1 MSAEFPDHPFW
12 DFSLQVY
19 MTEGVGPACIAL
31 QERHQIDVNILMF
44 LLWLAASGRGAA
56 SDADLAAIMTAAGPW
71 HREVVRRIR
80 QVRTRMKG
88 GFPPAPG
95 DLAESLRK
103 RIGKIEVDCEHVE
116 QLVLAAT
123 VDSQADSARP
133 PGARAADAGASI
145 ARYFAAIGAPIS
157 AEDRLDI
164 AAVMRVAF
172 KDMPVTE
179 INSLCGRIAA

>member
-19 MTEGVGPACIAL
+19 MTDGVGPACIAL

-44 LLWLAASGRGAA
+44 LLWLAASGRGAV

-71 HREVVRRIR
+71 HREVVRRVR

-88 GFPPAPG
+88 GFPPAPA

-116 QLVLAAT
+116 QLMLAAS
-123 VDSQADSARP
+123 VDRPADSARP
-133 PGARAADAGASI
+133 AGVRAADAGASI
-145 ARYFAAIGAPIS
+145 ARYFGAVGAPLS
-157 AEDRLDI
+157 AEDRAAL

-172 KDMPVTE
+172 KDMPGTE
-179 INSLCGRIAA
+179 IDSLCGRIAA